1 MKKIRTYLYI
11 LAATTTL
18 AACSSAETEET
29 TNEKQAAVPVKVM
42 TVQSSAN
49 TAVVQAS
56 GNLQAVK
63 SANLSTRMMGNVKQV
78 LVESGQTVKK
88 GELLLS
94 LSSADLSAKQAQ
106 VEANIVKAET
116 AYEDAKK
123 DLKRFENLKAKG
135 SASQKEL
142 ENMQNRFAMMEAG
155 LNVAQNMKRE
165 VQAQFEFLNIRAP
178 FNGSVANVFVKE
190 GDIAAPGYPL
200 LSVEGLNELEAVVM
214 VSESD
219 IQKVKAGQN
228 AQLLVKS
235 SNEFLNGVVRE
246 VSPSSKNTGGQYLVK
261 LQVEKEDKTVLPGMF
276 VQAMIKLDADSSET
290 QMSQEER
297 ASIRIPKTALV
308 ENGQLQGVYTPSAE
322 GKAILRWLRLGHS
335 SKDQVTVLSGLKA
348 GEQIITSAQ
357 GKLYNGASIS
367 Y

>member
-1 MKKIRTYLYI
+1 MKKIKTYLYI

-18 AACSSAETEET
+18 AACSSAETEESIS
-29 TNEKQAAVPVKVM
+29 NEQPAVAVKVM
-42 TVQSSAN
+42 TVKSSAN

-78 LVESGQTVKK
+78 LVESGQAVKK

-106 VEANIVKAET
+106 VEANIVRAET

-155 LNVAQNMKRE
+155 LNAAKNMKKE
-165 VQAQFEFLNIRAP
+165 VQAQFEYLNIRAP

-214 VSESD
+214 VSESE
-219 IQKVKAGQN
+219 IQKVKAGQS

-235 SNEFLNGVVRE
+235 SNEYLTGMVRE

-261 LQVEKEDKTVLPGMF
+261 LQVDKADQTALPGMF
-276 VQAMIKLDADSSET
+276 VQATIQVDSVSAET
-290 QMSQEER
+290 QSV
-297 ASIRIPKTALV
+297 SIPKSALV
-308 ENGQLQGVYTPSAE
+308 ENGQLKGVYTPSEE
-322 GKAILRWLRLGHS
+322 GKATLRWLRLGHS
-335 SKDQVTVLSGLKA
+335 NEKQVTVLSGLKA

>member
-1 MKKIRTYLYI
+1 MKKIKTYLYI

-29 TNEKQAAVPVKVM
+29 TTAKQAAIPVKIM
-42 TVQSSAN
+42 TVKNSAN
-49 TAVVQAS
+49 TATVQAS

-78 LVESGQTVKK
+78 MVESGQHVKK

-106 VEANIVKAET
+106 VEANIVKAKT

-155 LNVAQNMKRE
+155 LNAAKSMKNE

-200 LSVEGLNELEAVVM
+200 LSVEGLNELEAIVM
-214 VSESD
+214 VSESE
-219 IQKVKAGQN
+219 IQKVKAGQA

-235 SNEFLNGVVRE
+235 TNDYLAGVVRE
-246 VSPSSKNTGGQYLVK
+246 VSPSSKNTGGQYVVK
-261 LQVEKEDKTVLPGMF
+261 LQVEKEDKSVLPGMF
-276 VQAMIKLDADSSET
+276 VQATIEVDSAIANP
-290 QMSQEER
+290 QMNQNGNNTVS
-297 ASIRIPKTALV
+297 IPKAALV
-308 ENGQLQGVYTPSAE
+308 ENGQLKGVYTPSEE

-335 SKDQVTVLSGLKA
+335 SEEYVTVLSGLKA
-348 GEQIITSAQ
+348 GEKIITSAQ
-357 GKLYNGASIS
+357 GKLYNGATIS